1 MATYTS
7 QTMTTS
13 NQTVN
18 YRIVVTTKSQS
29 IESNSTAINVQVQA
43 WRNNAGYTT
52 SGSGTCYCRIQG
64 TLYSNAVYD
73 SQKITQNS
81 YTVLFTKDITIPHN
95 ADGSCTLKLSSYI
108 DHYAFSTSEQYYNVT
123 LPTIPRASNPT
134 LSKTEFDIGEEI
146 VITTNRVSKNFTHT
160 ISLLLADGSYSDIAS
175 GVTDNYAWQT
185 DDLLYGQCPNSPSFS
200 SKICVKTYNGSTYIG
215 EKFVDFKANVTESEP
230 ICAGV
235 SYEQINSVVNQ
246 LTGNNKDIILTKS
259 EIKVTFTG
267 ATAKNYASIKKYHVQ
282 IGDKIFTSE
291 SNEFIVTDI
300 PDAEKIYGWV
310 EDSRQFD
317 SFDDKKES
325 TLGARYQ
332 YSQPIINNIKLN
344 RESDVYANTYLS
356 FNAEVAEIIAENSAY
371 SIYWRSK
378 PSDETNFGGNAYIV
392 DNDSLLENYVYDSLL
407 GEFSID
413 KNFNFEIIIED
424 SFGSYTYTAFLRT
437 SRPELSIRNNMI
449 GINCVPIADNGTL
462 QINGM
467 SLLDLTYPV
476 GAVYMSINAV
486 SPETLFGGKWE
497 SISDKFL
504 LCAGTTYAAGTTGG
518 EAEVTLTVDEM
529 PSHMHKA
536 YLRHTT
542 ASGVTS
548 IPAYTNYITGSM
560 SYTTTEI
567 QNKSAG
573 PFGNAYPT
581 GGDQAHNN
589 MPPYLAVYCW
599 KRVE

>member
-13 NQTVN
+13 NDKVN
-18 YRIVVTTKSQS
+18 YRIVVTTTSQS
-29 IESNSTAINVQVQA
+29 IENNTTTMNVKVQA

-81 YTVLFTKDITIPHN
+81 YTVLFTKNITIPHN
-95 ADGSCTLKLSSYI
+95 ADGSCTLKLSAYI
-108 DHYAFSTSEQYYNVT
+108 DHYAFSTNEQYYNVA

-134 LSKTEFDIGEEI
+134 LSKTTFDIGEEI
-146 VITTNRVSKNFTHT
+146 TITTNRVSNNFTHD
-160 ISLLLADGSYSDIAS
+160 ILLLLANGSYSTIAS
-175 GVTDNYAWQT
+175 GVTDNYVWQT
-185 DDLLYGQCPNSPSFS
+185 GDLLYAQCPNSPSFS
-200 SKICVKTYNGSTYIG
+200 SKILVRTYNSGTKIG
-215 EKFVDFKANVTESEP
+215 EKPVDFKANVTDSNPTCES
-230 ICAGV
+230 I
-235 SYEQINSVVNQ
+235 SYTQINPTVAQ
-246 LTGNNKDIILTKS
+246 LTGNDTDIILTKS

-267 ATAKNYASIKKYHVQ
+267 ATAKNYASIKKYHIQ
-282 IGDKIFTSE
+282 IDNTIFTSE
-291 SNEFIVTDI
+291 SNEFTVTDI
-300 PDAEKIYGWV
+300 PSAEKIYGWV

-317 SFDDKKES
+317 SFDDKKET
-325 TLGARYQ
+325 TLGTCYQ

-356 FNAEVAEIIAENSAY
+356 FSAEVAEIIAVNSAY

-378 PSDETNFGGNAYIV
+378 PSDTTIFGDDAYIV
-392 DNDSLLENYVYDSLL
+392 HNDSSLTNYTYDSLL

-437 SRPELSIRNNMI
+437 SRPELSIRNNMV

-462 QINGM
+462 QINGTNI
-467 SLLDLTYPV
+467 LDLIYPL
-476 GAVYMSINAV
+476 GAIYMSVNAT
-486 SPETLFGGKWE
+486 SPETLFGGRWE
-497 SISDKFL
+497 SISDTFL

-518 EAEVTLTVDEM
+518 EEKVALKISELPKHRHIGGLASSQGSNYGETLNSRTMTTTQSTDGAV
-529 PSHMHKA
+529 
-536 YLRHTT
+536 YLHT
-542 ASGVTS
+542 
-548 IPAYTNYITGSM
+548 
-560 SYTTTEI
+560 YTTYVGSDE
-567 QNKSAG
+567 S
-573 PFGNAYPT
+573 
-581 GGDQAHNN
+581 HNN

>member
-13 NQTVN
+13 NDKVN
-18 YRIVVTTKSQS
+18 YRIVVTTTSQS
-29 IESNSTAINVQVQA
+29 IENNTTTMNVKVQA

-108 DHYAFSTSEQYYNVT
+108 DHYAFSTNEQYYNVA

-134 LSKTEFDIGEEI
+134 LSKTTFDIGEEI
-146 VITTNRVSKNFTHT
+146 TITTNRVSNNFTHD
-160 ISLLLADGSYSDIAS
+160 ILLLLADGSYSTIAS
-175 GVTDNYAWQT
+175 GATDSKKWQT
-185 DDLLYGQCPNSPSFS
+185 DDLLYRQCPNSPSFS

-215 EKFVDFKANVTESEP
+215 EKSVDFKANVTGSNPTCES
-230 ICAGV
+230 I
-235 SYEQINSVVNQ
+235 SYTQINPTVASLV
-246 LTGNNKDIILTKS
+246 GNDTDIILTKS

-267 ATAKNYASIKKYHVQ
+267 ATAKNYASIKKYHIQ
-282 IGDKIFTSE
+282 IDNTIFSSE
-291 SNEFIVTDI
+291 SNEFTVTDI
-300 PDAEKIYGWV
+300 PSAEKIYGWV

-317 SFDDKKES
+317 SFGDKKEVA
-325 TLGARYQ
+325 LGTFYD
-332 YSQPIINNIKLN
+332 YSQPSLSNLQVN
-344 RESDVYANTYLS
+344 RENDVYANTYLS
-356 FNAEVAEIIAENSAY
+356 FNAEVADIIAENSAY

-378 PSDETNFGGNAYIV
+378 PSDETNFSDNAYIV
-392 DNDSLLENYVYDSLL
+392 HNDSSLPNYAYDSLL

-424 SFGSYTYTAFLRT
+424 SLGSYTYTAFLRT

-449 GINCVPIADNGTL
+449 GINCVPISDNGTL
-462 QINGM
+462 QINGT

-476 GAVYMSINAV
+476 GSVYMSTNQV

-497 SISDKFL
+497 SINDKFL

-518 EAEVTLTVDEM
+518 EAEVTLTVNEM
-529 PSHMHKA
+529 PKHKHK
-536 YLRHTT
+536 LL
-542 ASGVTS
+542 SGWT
-548 IPAYTNYITGSM
+548 
-560 SYTTTEI
+560 
-567 QNKSAG
+567 SAG
-573 PFGNAYPT
+573 YTSDKLDAIMYQSKLMMVDYKYAGSGSEFMQNVGGNES
-581 GGDQAHNN
+581 HNN